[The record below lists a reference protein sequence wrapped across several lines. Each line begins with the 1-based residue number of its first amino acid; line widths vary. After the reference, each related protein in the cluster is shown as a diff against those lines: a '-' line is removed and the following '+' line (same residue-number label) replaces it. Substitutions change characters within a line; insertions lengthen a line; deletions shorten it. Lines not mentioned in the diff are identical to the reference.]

1 MSMNSSDFNKIL
13 KSYDIKQA
21 RNKQIQKDRQRKL
34 FDAIP
39 ALLDI
44 HQNIS
49 KVSMAS
55 ITSAMDHPD
64 KQEQIKAELKKDLAA
79 LTMQKK
85 SLLIEN
91 GYKEDYLDPVYDCKD
106 CEDTGYIGNDKCHCL
121 KQAIIDY
128 SYEQSN
134 LKAVLDRE
142 NFSTFSFDF
151 YSKDKHPRLGI
162 SPYDN
167 MRSVHQIC
175 LDFVDNFHKEFSN
188 LILYGHSGLGKT
200 FLCNAIAKEILDSGY
215 TVIYLSAFQLFRLF
229 ENYRFHKD
237 EEIVTND
244 DIENIFH
251 CDLLI
256 IDDLGTEF
264 NNSLTKAELFNCLN
278 TRLLNEKSTVIS
290 TNLSPNEWG
299 DNYSERITSRI
310 FGYYT
315 QLMFIGSDIRM
326 DRYN

>member
-1 MSMNSSDFNKIL
+1 MSMNASDFNKIL
-13 KSYDIKQA
+13 KGYDIKQA
-21 RNKQIQKDRQRKL
+21 RNKQAQKDRQKKL
-34 FDAIP
+34 FEAYPD
-39 ALLDI
+39 LKDI

-49 KVSMAS
+49 KVSMKS
-55 ITSAMDHPD
+55 IRQAMENPD
-64 KQEQIKAELKKDLAA
+64 RQDQIKAELKEDLAA
-79 LTMQKK
+79 LKMQKK
-85 SLLIEN
+85 AILTKN
-91 GYKEDYLDPVYDCKD
+91 GYSEDYLDPIYDCSD
-106 CEDTGYIGNDKCHCL
+106 CEDTGYVGNDRCHCL
-121 KQAIIDY
+121 KQAIIDH
-128 SYEQSN
+128 SYEHSN
-134 LKAVLDRE
+134 LKAVLAKE
-142 NFSTFSFDF
+142 NFDTFSFDF
-151 YSKDKHPRLGI
+151 YSKDKNNRLGI

-175 LDFVDNFHKEFSN
+175 LDFVKNFDDEFNN

-200 FLCNAIAKEILDSGY
+200 FLCNAIAKEILDNGH

-264 NNSLTKAELFNCLN
+264 NNSLTRAELFNCLN
-278 TRLLNEKSTVIS
+278 TRLLGERSTVIS
-290 TNLSPNEWG
+290 TNLAPNDWG

-310 FGYYT
+310 FGYYS

-326 DRYN
+326 DRYS